1 MNVLMLLKPKET
13 VKYIYDD
20 NTLRQGMEKMRAH
33 SYTAIPVISDD
44 GKYVG
49 TVSEGDFLYYIL
61 DQRNNS
67 LKAKEKHLVR
77 DILREGF
84 NPAVRIDVTM
94 DELLERAMRQNF
106 VPVTDDFD
114 TFIDPAAFIGRA
126 PQQVE
131 AFLAETVRPL
141 LAANASDVK
150 SGDAVNV

>member
-1 MNVLMLLKPKET
+1 MNVIMLLKPKTT
-13 VKYIYDD
+13 VQYIFED
-20 NTLRQGMEKMRAH
+20 NTLRQGLEKMRAH
-33 SYTAIPVISDD
+33 SYTAIPVISQD

-49 TVSEGDFLYYIL
+49 TVSEGDFLYNIL

-114 TFIDPAAFIGRA
+114 TFIGIVTRQDIIRNFI
-126 PQQVE
+126 E
-131 AFLAETVRPL
+131 
-141 LAANASDVK
+141 
-150 SGDAVNV
+150 

>member
-1 MNVLMLLKPKET
+1 MNVIMLLKPKPT
-13 VKYIYDD
+13 VQYIFED
-20 NTLRQGMEKMRAH
+20 NTLRQGLEKMRAH
-33 SYTAIPVISDD
+33 SYTAIPVISQD

-67 LKAKEKHLVR
+67 LKAKEKHQVR

-114 TFIDPAAFIGRA
+114 TFIGIVTRQDIIRNFI
-126 PQQVE
+126 E
-131 AFLAETVRPL
+131 
-141 LAANASDVK
+141 
-150 SGDAVNV
+150 

>member
-1 MNVLMLLKPKET
+1 MNVIMLLKPKTT
-13 VKYIYDD
+13 VQYIFED
-20 NTLRQGMEKMRAH
+20 NTLRQGLEKMRAH
-33 SYTAIPVISDD
+33 SYTAIPVISQD

-114 TFIDPAAFIGRA
+114 SFIGIVTR
-126 PQQVE
+126 QDIIRNFIE
-131 AFLAETVRPL
+131 
-141 LAANASDVK
+141 
-150 SGDAVNV
+150 

>member
-1 MNVLMLLKPKET
+1 MNVIMLLKPKTT
-13 VKYIYDD
+13 VQYIFEG
-20 NTLRQGMEKMRAH
+20 NTLRQGLEKMRAH
-33 SYTAIPVISDD
+33 SYTAIPVISQD

-77 DILREGF
+77 DIMREGF

-114 TFIDPAAFIGRA
+114 TFIGIVTRQDIIRNFI
-126 PQQVE
+126 E
-131 AFLAETVRPL
+131 
-141 LAANASDVK
+141 
-150 SGDAVNV
+150 